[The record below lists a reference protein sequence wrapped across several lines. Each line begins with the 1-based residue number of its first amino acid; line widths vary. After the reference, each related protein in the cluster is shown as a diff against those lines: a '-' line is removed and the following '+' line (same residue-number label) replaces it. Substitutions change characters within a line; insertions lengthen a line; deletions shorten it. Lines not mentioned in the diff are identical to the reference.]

1 MSAKSDM
8 LAGKWYDA
16 NFDEE
21 LINERIFAKELCMKF
36 NITSPKNSSER
47 LELLKKILPNVDVSK
62 IEIVPSFMVDYGY
75 NIEIGEGSFFN
86 HNNYLMDCAKII
98 FGKKC
103 FVGPSCGFYTA
114 IHPLEVEKRNA
125 GFEIA
130 KPIEVGDNVWFGGDV
145 TVLPGVKIG
154 SNSVIGAKSLVTKDI
169 PEGVLAFGN
178 PCKVIRKIQEQ
189 MED

>member
-21 LINERIFAKELCMKF
+21 LINERIFAKDLCMKF
-36 NITSPKNSSER
+36 NVTSPKNSSER

-62 IEIVPSFMVDYGY
+62 IEILPSFMVDYGY

-103 FVGPSCGFYTA
+103 FVGPNCGFYTA

-130 KPIEVGDNVWFGGDV
+130 KPIIIENNVWLGGDV

-189 MED
+189 TED